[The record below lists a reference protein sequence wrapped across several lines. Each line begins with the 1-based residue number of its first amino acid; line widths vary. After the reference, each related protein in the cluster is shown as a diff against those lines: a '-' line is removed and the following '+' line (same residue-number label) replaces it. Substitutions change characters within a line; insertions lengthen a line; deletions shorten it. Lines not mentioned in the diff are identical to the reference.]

1 MNGICHKN
9 INVICNH
16 MNLNLETLFTY
27 NVVKEDE
34 YISNFIDFVSFLLDI
49 YLKKELG
56 YTDHHLLVQFVRLV
70 VCIGCSFLLKKLVI
84 SELMIL
90 LVGN

>member
-49 YLKKELG
+49 Y
-56 YTDHHLLVQFVRLV
+56 
-70 VCIGCSFLLKKLVI
+70 
-84 SELMIL
+84 
-90 LVGN
+90 